1 MSRYIDANEITKE
14 KLIEFVGG
22 QNSISFDDLLWM
34 IKDYMPTADVVE
46 VVHARWEDGR
56 YNSYSGE
63 YEECCSHCK
72 SWSVEFDKPYCPN
85 CGAKMDGKKVE

>member
-1 MSRYIDANEITKE
+1 MSRYIDADEITKE

-46 VVHARWEDGR
+46 VVHGEWEE
-56 YNSYSGE
+56 YSGPLYRRCSVCKME
-63 YEECCSHCK
+63 Y
-72 SWSVEFDKPYCPN
+72 DKLTNQFTGNYCPN
-85 CGAKMDGKKVE
+85 CGAKMGKKAE